1 MNESH
6 QLPVRFYFAF
16 PRLLAMLRGGDA
28 GRAEQNGTE
37 AWVVGI
43 ATYVISYLFFAGF
56 VPDTLGW
63 GLRGLTL
70 VVMAFLVW
78 LFWLLALYVNS
89 LILKLLRGLGLFPTI
104 PTRRG
109 QSILIATTVTAMA
122 FWLLQAGPL
131 AGELAAI
138 WLIAVAMNLAAAMIL
153 AFRDGDRVRAS

>member
-6 QLPVRFYFAF
+6 QLPVRFYFAL

-28 GRAEQNGTE
+28 RRAEQNSTE
-37 AWVVGI
+37 AWVAGI

-63 GLRGLTL
+63 WQTGLILAAL
-70 VVMAFLVW
+70 AFPVW
-78 LFWLLALYVNS
+78 LFWLLALYLNS
-89 LILKLLRGLGLFPTI
+89 LILKLLHELGLFRTI
-104 PTRRG
+104 PMRRG
-109 QSILIATTVTAMA
+109 QSVLVATTVTAMA

-138 WLIAVAMNLAAAMIL
+138 WLLAVAMNLAAAMIL
-153 AFRDGDRVRAS
+153 AFRDGDGVRA